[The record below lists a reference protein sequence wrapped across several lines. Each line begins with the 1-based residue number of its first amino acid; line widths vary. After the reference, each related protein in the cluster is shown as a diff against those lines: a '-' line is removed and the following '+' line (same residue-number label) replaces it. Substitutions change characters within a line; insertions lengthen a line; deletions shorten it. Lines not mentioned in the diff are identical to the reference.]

1 MAGTS
6 GSGLCGMQVWAHGS
20 AVPHV
25 CGGCRTAG
33 VNGELHRAAGVS
45 TCLTAIRSW
54 STCKQPAYSY
64 LTPHKP

>member
-1 MAGTS
+1 MPVRKMVGVYDGLPVAGWV
-6 GSGLCGMQVWAHGS
+6 GSL
-20 AVPHV
+20 
-25 CGGCRTAG
+25 R

-54 STCKQPAYSY
+54 NTCKQPAYSY